1 MNKNIQW
8 ALLILLATIIW
19 WSTGVFVKS
28 LHLPATTIVVFRL
41 GIPLLCVTMYLLYTQ
56 KGFGLYGNRLAWK
69 FSTGNAIRML
79 LYYIGFNLTTV
90 ANAVIGLYTRPL
102 FAAIIEYYRTKKITP
117 IVLLCTLLWLGW
129 VIVTCLDKSFWTQPL
144 QMIWFFAITISAVI
158 SALQRFQQKDLMIHA
173 DNIQMVFYQSLVGA
187 IFFLPFLFINKP
199 MPTIQQSGIAVIFSL
214 LIGIAGFYL
223 YFSWLRKVSIAYM
236 SVLSYFEVIS
246 AIIFAYF
253 IIHEVPSGYTLIGGT
268 IIIVSILI
276 MSLHKKTL
284 QSDTW

>member
-1 MNKNIQW
+1 MSKNIQW

-19 WSTGVFVKS
+19 WSTWVFVKS

-41 GIPLLCVTMYLLYTQ
+41 GIPLLCVTAYLLYT
-56 KGFGLYGNRLAWK
+56 KKKFGLSHNKLAWK

-90 ANAVIGLYTRPL
+90 ANAVIGLYTWPL
-102 FAAIIEYYRTKKITP
+102 FAAMIEYYRTRKITP
-117 IVLLCTLLWLGW
+117 LVLLCTLLWLVW
-129 VIVTCLDKSFWTQPL
+129 VIVTCLDKNFWTQPL
-144 QMIWFFAITISAVI
+144 QMIGFFAITISAVI
-158 SALQRFQQKDLMIHA
+158 SALQRFRQKDLMMHA
-173 DNIQMVFYQSLVGA
+173 DNTQMVFYQSLVGA
-187 IFFLPFLFINKP
+187 IVFFPFLFINTP
-199 MPTIQQSGIAVIFSL
+199 MPTIHQSTIAIIFSL

-223 YFSWLRKVSIAYM
+223 YFQWLRKVSIAYM

-246 AIIFAYF
+246 AILFAYF
-253 IIHEVPSGYTLIGGT
+253 IIHEVPSGYTLIGGA

-284 QSDTW
+284 QSDT